1 MSTTDAATP
10 SETLAADQSSPK
22 TRKRRSAPKTR
33 KRRSTKTP
41 EAPKTKQA
49 QLVALMLR
57 RQGAAIGEMA
67 SAIGWQ
73 PHSVRGAISGALKK
87 KLGLTVITET
97 VAGRGRIYRL
107 QTGA

>member
-1 MSTTDAATP
+1 MSTTEATTLPETPAAEQT
-10 SETLAADQSSPK
+10 SAKA
-22 TRKRRSAPKTR
+22 RKRRVAKA
-33 KRRSTKTP
+33 P

-57 RQGAAIGEMA
+57 RQGATIGEMA
-67 SAIGWQ
+67 SATGWQ
-73 PHSVRGAISGALKK
+73 PHSVRGAISGTLKK
-87 KLGLTVITET
+87 KLGLAVVTET